1 MRSWRERISTFKKR
15 ANDHKNHENLSRGL
29 PLKKKFMIRADASP
43 AMGAG
48 HLMRMIALGQMLS
61 DAGQDVHFL
70 TIPNH
75 QDTSKRL
82 SDEGFRVY
90 EFQSPFTEVGD
101 LARLVAIAE
110 AIRPNWIVIDGY
122 HFSGNYEKSIKTKI
136 PSAKLLR
143 VDDVPAIH
151 HYADVLLNQNFGAQA
166 SAFSTEPGTV
176 LLFGPEFLLLRREFR
191 EGCFGRKSMLLKSG
205 KMNLLVS
212 LGGGSPMADEANL
225 KIAGALHL
233 LQGRELSLT
242 FLAGE
247 MSANKEVLRERL
259 PDDCFLIDYSAN
271 MAREM
276 SHADV
281 AVVAAGSTM
290 WELMFM
296 GVPFA
301 ALSLTDAQRAYL
313 AILGQS
319 KLCLDLGFSPD
330 LDSAQIAKRLE
341 LFLDD
346 VSSLNDM
353 RMVCL
358 DLVKPNTSG
367 RRLLDVLLS

>member
-1 MRSWRERISTFKKR
+1 M
-15 ANDHKNHENLSRGL
+15 
-29 PLKKKFMIRADASP
+29 KKKFLIRADASP

-48 HLMRMIALGQMLS
+48 HLMRMIALGQLLS

-70 TIPNH
+70 TIPNNEG
-75 QDTSKRL
+75 TSKRL

-90 EFQSPFTEVGD
+90 EFEYPFSEEGD
-101 LARLVAIAE
+101 LVKLVAIAE
-110 AIRPNWIVIDGY
+110 EIRPDWIVIDGY
-122 HFSGNYEKSIKTKI
+122 HFSGNYEKSVKTKI

-143 VDDVPAIH
+143 VEDVPAIH
-151 HYADVLLNQNFGAQA
+151 HYADVLLNQNFGAQP

-176 LLFGPEFLLLRREFR
+176 KLFGPEFLLLRREFR
-191 EGCFGRKSMLLKSG
+191 QGCFDRKSMLSKSG
-205 KMNLLVS
+205 EMNLLVS

-233 LQGRELSLT
+233 LRDRNLSVT

-259 PDDCFLIDYSAN
+259 PEDCLLMDYSAS

-301 ALSLTDAQRAYL
+301 ALSLTDAQRVYL
-313 AILGQS
+313 AGLGQS

-353 RMVCL
+353 RMCCL

-367 RRLLDVLLS
+367 RRLLGVLLS